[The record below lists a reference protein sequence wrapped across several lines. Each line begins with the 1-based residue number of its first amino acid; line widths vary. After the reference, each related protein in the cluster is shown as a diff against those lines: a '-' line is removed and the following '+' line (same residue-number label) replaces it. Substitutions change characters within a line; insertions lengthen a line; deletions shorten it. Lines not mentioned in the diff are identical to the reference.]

1 MLMPRQF
8 SAVLTLEC
16 GASYGKDLRGA
27 AARQDCQLLPTLKLI
42 FYFFQFLLIPEFA
55 DSDMMIFKWGI
66 TV

>member
-1 MLMPRQF
+1 MLMPRRF
-8 SAVLTLEC
+8 SAVLALEC

-27 AARQDCQLLPTLKLI
+27 AARQELLPTLKLI

-66 TV
+66 TM